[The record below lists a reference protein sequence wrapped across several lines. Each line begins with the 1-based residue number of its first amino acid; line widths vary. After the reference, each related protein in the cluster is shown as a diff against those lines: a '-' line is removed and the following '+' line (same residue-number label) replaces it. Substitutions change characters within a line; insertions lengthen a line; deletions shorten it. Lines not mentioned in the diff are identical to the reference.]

1 MSFKETDTINT
12 TAYVTKVPYT
22 PEPLLIWG
30 LNNGEVEYVMETEL
44 KELDCLDRFI
54 VFIIKKS
61 LLELSEDKR
70 QAVIKELNGKIVEAL
85 NKYNKIR

>member
-1 MSFKETDTINT
+1 MGFKETDTINT
-12 TAYVTKVPYT
+12 IAYVTTVSYT

-30 LNNGEVEYVMETEL
+30 LDNGEIEYVMETEL
-44 KELDCLDRFI
+44 KELDCLDRLI

-61 LLELSEDKR
+61 LLELSEEKR

-85 NKYNKIR
+85 K